1 MVKSLK
7 QVIYI
12 LLVTIITA
20 TAAIAQPKAVKEA
33 DRLYKNRDY
42 YEALNSYKKA
52 LEKVRGNKAL
62 KAELTFKQG
71 LCYKMFNDTK
81 KAEVWFAKAIKAKY
95 ANPEATLFLA
105 DMLRYNGKYD
115 EALAEYQKY
124 VKLKPDDVRGSR
136 GVESCKLSVQW
147 KATPTKHL
155 ISNVQPLNT
164 KFEDF
169 SPSYSRKN
177 FKELYFTSTREG
189 STGNGIDGWTGQ
201 SYSDIYEAKL
211 DKNGKWS
218 TPVALKEPVNGKFNE
233 GSVTF
238 NDKFSKIFFTRCEE
252 DKNKLKGCQIFT
264 TLKKGNNWDE
274 PVLVPFTA
282 DSFTVGHP
290 WLSDSE
296 DILLFASNMPGGLGG
311 RDIWMAKFD
320 KKAKTWG
327 SPINLGP
334 QVNTEGDE
342 MYPSLRNDSTLYF
355 ASNGHVGMGGLDIF
369 EAKLKGGKWGGTAN
383 LKYPINTEADD
394 FQIIFQGKNERGYF
408 SSSREGGKGASDIYE
423 FSVPPILFTIG
434 GYVIDFDTKQPI
446 TGAKVTMKDKD
457 GMIYETVT
465 DQTGSYTFDNTKF
478 KEDNTYDFIA
488 NSTDYLNDI
497 GKEST
502 VGELA
507 SRDYKKDFFLKTTK
521 KGPIKL
527 PKIEYDLGKW
537 DLRPESNDSLNGLI
551 QTLKDNPQ
559 ITIELMSHTDS
570 RDAAKANITLSQKRA
585 QSVVDYLV
593 QQKIDPARLTA
604 KGYGETKLLNKCK
617 DGVKCSE
624 EEHQMNRRT
633 EFRITSTNFV
643 PAEGSIEYKAPV
655 IQTVGEDDEVE
666 TDVQEQP
673 KSNIQLEE
681 PKSAVPTPTPAAVEP
696 AKPVAPATPV
706 KPKK

>member
-1 MVKSLK
+1 
-7 QVIYI
+7 
-12 LLVTIITA
+12 
-20 TAAIAQPKAVKEA
+20 
-33 DRLYKNRDY
+33 
-42 YEALNSYKKA
+42 
-52 LEKVRGNKAL
+52 
-62 KAELTFKQG
+62 
-71 LCYKMFNDTK
+71 
-81 KAEVWFAKAIKAKY
+81 
-95 ANPEATLFLA
+95 
-105 DMLRYNGKYD
+105 
-115 EALAEYQKY
+115 
-124 VKLKPDDVRGSR
+124 
-136 GVESCKLSVQW
+136 
-147 KATPTKHL
+147 
-155 ISNVQPLNT
+155 
-164 KFEDF
+164 
-169 SPSYSRKN
+169 
-177 FKELYFTSTREG
+177 
-189 STGNGIDGWTGQ
+189 
-201 SYSDIYEAKL
+201 
-211 DKNGKWS
+211 
-218 TPVALKEPVNGKFNE
+218 
-233 GSVTF
+233 
-238 NDKFSKIFFTRCEE
+238 
-252 DKNKLKGCQIFT
+252 
-264 TLKKGNNWDE
+264 
-274 PVLVPFTA
+274 
-282 DSFTVGHP
+282 
-290 WLSDSE
+290 
-296 DILLFASNMPGGLGG
+296 
-311 RDIWMAKFD
+311 MAKFD
-320 KKAKTWG
+320 KKSKTWG

-342 MYPSLRNDSTLYF
+342 MFPSLRNDSTLYF

-383 LKYPINTEADD
+383 LKYPINTESDD
-394 FQIIFQGKNERGYF
+394 FGIIFQGKNEKGYF
-408 SSSREGGKGASDIYE
+408 SSTREGGKGASDIYE

-502 VGELA
+502 VGELV

-537 DLRPESNDSLNGLI
+537 FLRPESKDSLNGLI
-551 QTLKDNPQ
+551 QTLKENPQ

-585 QSVVDYLV
+585 QSVVDYLIE
-593 QQKIDPARLTA
+593 QKIDPARLSA

-624 EEHQMNRRT
+624 EEHQQNRRT

-643 PAEGSIEYKAPV
+643 PAAGSIEYKAPV
-655 IQTVGEDDEVE
+655 IQSVGEDEEVE

-681 PKSAVPTPTPAAVEP
+681 PKSSTPAPTPAVAEPATP
-696 AKPVAPATPV
+696 AKP
-706 KPKK
+706 KK

>member
-147 KATPTKHL
+147 KASPTKHL

-218 TPVALKEPVNGKFNE
+218 TPAAIKEPVNGKYNE
-233 GSVTF
+233 GGVTF

-296 DILLFASNMPGGLGG
+296 DILFFASNMPGGLGG
-311 RDIWMAKFD
+311 KDIWMAKFD
-320 KKAKTWG
+320 KKSKTWG

-394 FQIIFQGKNERGYF
+394 FGIIFQGKNEKGYF
-408 SSSREGGKGASDIYE
+408 SSTREGGKGASDIYE

-434 GYVIDFDTKQPI
+434 GYVIDFDTKQPV

-478 KEDNTYDFIA
+478 KEENTYDFVA
-488 NSTDYLNDI
+488 NATDYLNDI

-502 VGELA
+502 IGELV

-624 EEHQMNRRT
+624 EEHQLNRRT

-643 PAEGSIEYKAPV
+643 PAAGSIEYKAPV

-673 KSNIQLEE
+673 KSNIQLED
-681 PKSAVPTPTPAAVEP
+681 PKSSAPTPTPTPAAVEP
-696 AKPVAPATPV
+696 AKPAAPV
-706 KPKK
+706 KPKN